1 MCPAESAVTSRN
13 SQVEIAHAWA
23 AGDGKRPLES
33 LLAEF
38 GASHPG
44 IDLIDQYYP
53 DLSLTVKSRILSED
67 PPSTWVEWPGES
79 LAPYMEAGV
88 LADISELWVETNME
102 EAYLDGPRELA
113 RVDGEYVAVPIN
125 IHRLNSLFYN
135 VHLVEDYG
143 LDPSRIDDPRAF
155 LEVLKGIDGD
165 SILGLHQPMKNPWT
179 VLQLFSMLL
188 VGQYGAEVYQQIT
201 GGDGP
206 AHENEIRETVRL
218 LDDYAELASEDAT
231 FVGMVEAN
239 EQFIEGESIF
249 FTQGDWV
256 AGTYRDV
263 EDFEYGAD
271 WDHVP
276 FPGTEGVYA
285 MGMDAIV
292 ASVDRQADEDT
303 RTFLEFV
310 GSPTALQ
317 AYNREKGAIPPR
329 RDVSVDGYPPFLQDQ
344 YRDFKQSREQVGSD
358 ALETHPERFVN
369 AKAALARFVAERDVE
384 STTQDFIEAYS

>member
-1 MCPAESAVTSRN
+1 MGFAESEGVNESVD
-13 SQVEIAHAWA
+13 VEIAHAWA
-23 AGDGKRPLES
+23 DGDGKRPLES

-38 GASHPG
+38 ESQHRGVTVT
-44 IDLIDQYYP
+44 DQYYP
-53 DLSLTVKSRILSED
+53 DLSLTVKSRILSEN
-67 PPSTWVEWPGES
+67 PPSTWVEWPGKS
-79 LAPYMEAGV
+79 LEPYMEAGV
-88 LADISELWVETNME
+88 LGDISELWTETDME
-102 EAYLDGPRELA
+102 TAYLEGPRNLA

-135 VHLVEDYG
+135 VELVEEYG
-143 LDPSRIDDPRAF
+143 LDPGQIDDPRAF
-155 LEVLKGIDGD
+155 LSVLEDIDEE
-165 SILGLHQPMKNPWT
+165 SIVGLQQPMKNPWT

-188 VGQYGAEVYQQIT
+188 IGQFGPEAYRQIT
-201 GGDGP
+201 AGNGP
-206 AHENEIRETVRL
+206 AYENEIRETVAL
-218 LDDYAELASEDAT
+218 LDDYADLASEDAT

-239 EQFIEGESIF
+239 EQFIDGESIF

-263 EDFEYGAD
+263 DGFDYGSD

-292 ASVDRQADEDT
+292 ASFDQQDNEDT

-317 AYNREKGAIPPR
+317 AYNQEKGAIPPR
-329 RDVSVDGYPPFLQDQ
+329 RDVPIDSYPPFLQDQ

-358 ALETHPERFVN
+358 ALETHPERFVD
-369 AKAALARFVAERDVE
+369 AKAVLARFVADRDIE
-384 STTQDFIEAYS
+384 STTQDFLEAYS